1 MTVYELTMGSDNDVR
16 HFTFS
21 LHSTSKSG
29 WCWMKLMTIQD
40 VRNGIYSRTEHTE
53 VDPVASPHDY
63 FSSLWRGRK
72 MSDGVIFLYG
82 AFGGSSRIPLDEFDE
97 RTIIPANIQSDT
109 S

>member
-1 MTVYELTMGSDNDVR
+1 MPVYERTMGHDNDGR

-53 VDPVASPHDY
+53 VDPITNPRNY

-82 AFGGSSRIPLDEFDE
+82 PFGGTSRIPLDEFE
-97 RTIIPANIQSDT
+97 EMTIIPADLQADAS
-109 S
+109 